1 MIFCIWCEDLHRGI
15 SKNNKIPWHIQDDM
29 NFFKE
34 TTLNSTIIMGR
45 KTFESI
51 GKPLPK
57 RNNVVL
63 TRNKNWKFPNVE
75 VFYDSKEI
83 IEEFN
88 ESKEIVYVIGG
99 KEIYDIFIPYSKKLL
114 VSKLNQS
121 YDCDIFMENN
131 FHDFKLE
138 SKKQFNDFTLY
149 IYIRFN

>member
-1 MIFCIWCEDLHRGI
+1 MDRGI
-15 SKNNKIPWHIQDDM
+15 SKNNKIPWHIQEDM

-121 YDCDIFMENN
+121 YDCDIFMGNN

-149 IYIRFN
+149 IY